1 MKVLRNP
8 WWIVFGSVLGLIV
21 GNVTIL
27 QFSTSVLMK
36 PIMAEFGW
44 ARTVPSAAV
53 GLGSLF
59 AAIATPLVGRLI
71 DQRGI
76 KQVTLAAITL
86 FALATAAMAVAPAT
100 ALVFLVMFSV
110 VGLFSAG
117 QAPLPYAKSIA
128 AAFDN
133 RRGLALGI
141 AMTGVGLG
149 AALMPKLAQT
159 YMQQFGWRGAF
170 VALGV
175 TVFVIA
181 FPAVAL
187 FLREPGARN
196 AGPQGLAALP
206 GLTAREVLRSREFWI
221 MAVVF
226 MCIPIVANGIIFH
239 LVALLTDRGIPAE
252 RAVAVFAA
260 IGPSLIL
267 GRLLCGYLLDR
278 FHAPFVAVAFI
289 ALPALGVLVLLSSAD
304 PKVTAAGAVLV
315 GLGLG
320 AEVDLIGYLQSRYFG
335 LRAFGQV
342 YGYLFAVFTVGSG
355 IGPFVMGATF
365 DAAGS
370 YRPILMVFLVV
381 LVGAA
386 VVMLSLPRAY
396 PFPVVRS
403 GATGSDAAQPGG
415 VAGVLPRQGAV

>member
-1 MKVLRNP
+1 VNVFRNS

-59 AAIATPLVGRLI
+59 AAIATPFVGRLI
-71 DQRGI
+71 DRRGI
-76 KQVTLAAITL
+76 RPVTLACITL
-86 FALATAAMAVAPAT
+86 FALATAAMSVAPAS
-100 ALVFLVMFSV
+100 ALVFLAMFSV
-110 VGLFSAG
+110 VGLFSSG

-128 AAFDN
+128 AAFDA
-133 RRGLALGI
+133 RRGIALGI

-149 AALMPKLAQT
+149 AALIPKLSQT
-159 YMQQFGWRGAF
+159 YLANFGWRGAF
-170 VALGV
+170 LALGI

-187 FLREPGARN
+187 FLREPVARRDGAPV
-196 AGPQGLAALP
+196 ATLP
-206 GLTAREVLRSREFWI
+206 GMDAREVVRSRSFWI
-221 MAVVF
+221 MATVF
-226 MCIPIVANGIIFH
+226 VCMPIVANGIIFH
-239 LVALLTDRGIPAE
+239 LVALLTDRNIPAD

-260 IGPSLIL
+260 IGPSLIV
-267 GRLLCGYLLDR
+267 GRLLCGWCLDR
-278 FHAPFVAVAFI
+278 FHGPHVATVFI
-289 ALPALGVLVLLSSAD
+289 ALPALGVLVLLSGTDVA
-304 PKVTAAGAVLV
+304 VTAAGAVLV

-342 YGYLFAVFTVGSG
+342 YGYLFAIFTVGTG
-355 IGPFVMGATF
+355 IGPFVMGATY
-365 DAAGS
+365 DAFGS
-370 YRPILMVFLVV
+370 YRPV
-381 LVGAA
+381 LVAFFAVLVAA
-386 VVMLSLPRAY
+386 AIAMLQLPRRY
-396 PFPVVRS
+396 PYPVTH
-403 GATGSDAAQPGG
+403 GPAGGGSPSPSTPA
-415 VAGVLPRQGAV
+415 LPRQRAL